1 MFVYALIDIK
11 IVYAVTFWQCSLNS
25 KYTFYTV
32 FDIASYE
39 FHTVT
44 FGGHLINCTSIRI
57 TNVFFLSKERE
68 VQI

>member
-1 MFVYALIDIK
+1 MK
-11 IVYAVTFWQCSLNS
+11 SEWNGSKNS

-57 TNVFFLSKERE
+57 TNVFFLSKEGE